1 MPRVA
6 TKEVIKTWDLTKRYG
21 KLVAVDGVT
30 LSVPQGSIFGFLGP
44 NGAGK
49 STFVKMLLGLVHPSS
64 GWAEVLDNPPLR
76 WEKRGA
82 FGYLPENFRFPPWLS
97 GLELLRFHATIL
109 KIPATKRDRRINEI
123 LEKVGLSQAGN
134 QMIGTY
140 SKGMQQRIGLAQAM
154 LGELQIIFLDEPT
167 SAMDPVGRR
176 NIRELLVELRNQ
188 GKTIFLNSHLLA
200 DVEMV
205 CDYVAIINKGKLIY
219 QGALGKLLKMETRLA
234 VEVDKI
240 PNGLI
245 QELSERFGPAMSNN
259 GSLSLDIA
267 LKSNEVIP
275 EVARFLVGKGLNIY
289 RLESSRSTLEEVF
302 IKLVK
307 EKGEL
312 DD

>member
-6 TKEVIKTWDLTKRYG
+6 PKEVIKTWELTKLYG
-21 KLVAVDGVT
+21 KLLAVDGFFLFVRR
-30 LSVPQGSIFGFLGP
+30 GSIFGFLGP

-140 SKGMQQRIGLAQAM
+140 SKGMQ
-154 LGELQIIFLDEPT
+154 LQIIFLDEPT

-240 PNGLI
+240 PNGLV

-289 RLESSRSTLEEVF
+289 RLESSRSTL
-302 IKLVK
+302 
-307 EKGEL
+307 
-312 DD
+312 